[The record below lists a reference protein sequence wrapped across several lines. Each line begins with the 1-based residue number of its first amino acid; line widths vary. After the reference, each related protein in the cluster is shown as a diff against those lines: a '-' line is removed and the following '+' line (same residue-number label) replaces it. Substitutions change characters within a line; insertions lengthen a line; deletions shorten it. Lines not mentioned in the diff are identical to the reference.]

1 MKKVLVL
8 ILAVLVCTCSTN
20 DDDSQVINIDPI
32 IGIWQPDYE
41 VTVFTNGNQ
50 DSKMSSPCELNNR
63 ITFGNDGNF
72 FMTNYPES
80 IDPNCEEL
88 VGNLYQ
94 SGTWT
99 QLSETNYLIILK
111 CMIPD
116 CDSIE
121 ERPDEISFPN
131 SNTMRIKEFDDDENI
146 SYMYYYYN
154 RIQ

>member
-1 MKKVLVL
+1 MKKVLVF
-8 ILAVLVCTCSTN
+8 IFAMLVCTCSTN
-20 DDDSQVINIDPI
+20 DDDSQEISIDSI

-63 ITFGNDGNF
+63 ITFGSDGNF

-99 QLSETNYLIILK
+99 QLSETRYLIILN
-111 CMIPD
+111 CMLPD
-116 CDSIE
+116 CDPIE
-121 ERPDEISFPN
+121 ERPDEITFPK
-131 SNTMRIKEFDDDENI
+131 SNTMRVKQTDDDPDI
-146 SYMYYYYN
+146 SYYLYYYN
-154 RIQ
+154 RIE